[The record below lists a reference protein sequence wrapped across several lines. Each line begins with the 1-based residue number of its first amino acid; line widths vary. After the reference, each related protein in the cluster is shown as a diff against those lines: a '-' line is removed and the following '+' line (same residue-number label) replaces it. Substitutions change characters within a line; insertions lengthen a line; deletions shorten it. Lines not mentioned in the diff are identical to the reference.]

1 MSYMI
6 FVSYTISG
14 APTGLEYIELQSQS
28 VTLQWEQLNT
38 TEKCNPPILYSVQV
52 EGHLCN
58 EQQRNEFNTTN
69 THIIITGLCPH
80 SSYSISVKAC
90 TELNTDECGA
100 YSATLS
106 VRTLEDGMCAVYLSK

>member
-14 APTGLEYIELQSQS
+14 VPTGLEYIELQSQS

-38 TEKCNPPILYSVQV
+38 MEKCNPPILYSVHV

-58 EQQRNEFNTTN
+58 EQRRNESNTTN

-90 TELNTDECGA
+90 TELKCGA
-100 YSATLS
+100 NSATLS